1 MKHITKLL
9 LASAILSVSWMT
21 LMVLT
26 QSRTVVIENVP
37 KISPTPIP
45 RPAYL
50 DLRPELLPVCSCE
63 SSYEGNKH
71 SIPQQFEPASTTVR
85 TGRINKFD
93 KGMCQINVK
102 IHADAIKAMNINVE
116 TAEGNVAFAN
126 YLYDSQGLKPWNW
139 SKSCWQ

>member
-1 MKHITKLL
+1 MKHIIRFLSACAIS
-9 LASAILSVSWMT
+9 LAIIGVVYASQIENS
-21 LMVLT
+21 
-26 QSRTVVIENVP
+26 VVIEVKENVQP
-37 KISPTPIP
+37 PP

-50 DLRPELLPVCSCE
+50 DLRPALLPVCSCE

-85 TGRINKFD
+85 TGRINKSD

-102 IHADAIKAMNINVE
+102 IHAAAIKAMNINVE

-126 YLYDSQGLKPWNW
+126 HLYDTQGLKPWNW